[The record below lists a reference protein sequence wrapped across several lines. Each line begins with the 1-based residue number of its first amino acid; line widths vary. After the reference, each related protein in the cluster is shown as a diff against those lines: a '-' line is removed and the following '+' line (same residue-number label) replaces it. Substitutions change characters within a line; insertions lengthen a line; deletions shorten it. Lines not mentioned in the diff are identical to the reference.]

1 MKRRLLEIG
10 RLRYGKKLHR
20 VSTITVKGFDLAKK
34 LHLCIFPTYVH
45 KASKVWWASFP
56 NGLFLPSLFLFRKM
70 LTKLLHE
77 LSAQNVALVAVSKTH
92 PPERILEI
100 YHQGQRIFGENR
112 AQEMLEKQATL
123 PADIEWHLIGH
134 LQTNKVKLIA
144 PFVRMIH
151 SVDSLRLL
159 EEIDKQAAKAG
170 RTIDCL
176 LQFHIAQEETKFGLD
191 EAEARALLS
200 SEVFRRMKNVRICGV
215 MGMATFT
222 DDETQVRREF
232 RHLKTIFEKLK
243 QEFFSEN
250 PHFREIS
257 MGMSGDWRIAVEEG
271 STMVRVGSLIFGER

>member
-1 MKRRLLEIG
+1 
-10 RLRYGKKLHR
+10 
-20 VSTITVKGFDLAKK
+20 
-34 LHLCIFPTYVH
+34 
-45 KASKVWWASFP
+45 
-56 NGLFLPSLFLFRKM
+56 M

-77 LSAQNVALVAVSKTH
+77 LSAQNVTLVAVSKTH

-159 EEIDKQAAKAG
+159 EEIDKQAAKAA
-170 RTIDCL
+170 RKIDCL

-200 SEVFRRMKNVRICGV
+200 SDTFRQMKNVRICGV

-222 DDETQVRREF
+222 DDEAQVRREF
-232 RHLKTIFEKLK
+232 RSLKSIFEKLK

-271 STMVRVGSLIFGER
+271 STMVRVGSLIFGERS